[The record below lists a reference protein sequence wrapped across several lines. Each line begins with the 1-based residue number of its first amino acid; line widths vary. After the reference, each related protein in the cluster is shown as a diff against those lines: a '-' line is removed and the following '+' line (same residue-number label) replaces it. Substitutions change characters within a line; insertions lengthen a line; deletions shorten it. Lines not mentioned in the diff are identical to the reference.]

1 MSAALDVILK
11 DRLRAALEHEPMTE
25 AELRKLID
33 EGRASA
39 MLVRARLEN
48 VEGRLAALA
57 DDPETSLADLAAT
70 LRQVHE
76 LRPALDELQGMLAG
90 LQERAPELRRSWLER
105 ARPASGPMV
114 Q

>member
-1 MSAALDVILK
+1 MSAALDVLLT
-11 DRLRAALEHEPMTE
+11 DRLRAALDRQPGTE

-39 MLVRARLEN
+39 LLVRARLEN

-57 DDPETSLADLAAT
+57 NDPESSLTDLAAT
-70 LRQVHE
+70 LREVQE

-90 LQERAPELRRSWLER
+90 LQERAPELRRSWLA
-105 ARPASGPMV
+105 ARPAPGPMV